1 METLFPILFAAV
13 VGFGHAFEADHLI
26 AVANLVSK
34 RNTFWLAVKDGIAW
48 GLGHTSTILLVGLLI
63 IGLKIGIS
71 EQVFSYLEAGVGF
84 MLITLGIFRLSV
96 LARGGNAAQL
106 HFHFADLLFWRKKE
120 NKGLKA
126 APFAWRTI
134 GYKPQDISTLRIA
147 TPRRHEHH
155 LAYGVGLIHGLA
167 GSGSLI
173 VLVMSQINSL
183 GLSLLYLLIFGFG
196 SIVGMLLAGGLFSLP
211 FSKKIS
217 SHRYLQLG
225 LTLLSSL
232 LCIIYGGMVV
242 WENLAG

>member
-1 METLFPILFAAV
+1 MNTILPILFAAV

-34 RNTFWLAVKDGIAW
+34 RNSFWLSVKDGIAW

-71 EQVFSYLEAGVGF
+71 DQIFSYLEAGVGF
-84 MLITLGIFRLSV
+84 MLITLGLFRLSV
-96 LARGGNAAQL
+96 LVRGGNTTHL
-106 HFHFADLLFWRKKE
+106 HFHFADLLFWRKKQHA
-120 NKGLKA
+120 GLKA
-126 APFAWRTI
+126 APFAWRNF
-134 GYKPQDISTLRIA
+134 GNKPADVSTLRMA
-147 TPRRHEHH
+147 TRRRHEHH

-167 GSGSLI
+167 GSGALI
-173 VLVMSQINSL
+173 VLVMSQISSL

-217 SHRYLQLG
+217 SHRYLQAG

-232 LCIIYGGMVV
+232 LCIVYGGMVV
-242 WENLAG
+242 WDNLAG